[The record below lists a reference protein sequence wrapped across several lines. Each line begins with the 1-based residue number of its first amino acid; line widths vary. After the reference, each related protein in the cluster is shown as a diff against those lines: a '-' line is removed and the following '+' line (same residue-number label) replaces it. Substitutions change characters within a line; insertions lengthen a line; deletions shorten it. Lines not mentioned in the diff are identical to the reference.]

1 MSRQLPPLAWLQAF
15 EATARHLSFTRAAI
29 ELNITQTAVSHR
41 IRNLERLL
49 GVELFIRDGN
59 IVRLTDVAHDFLTST
74 RAAIAEILLASDRA
88 SNHDRGNMLTVACPG
103 TFAIKCLI
111 PGLPAFRAEHPNIDL
126 RIRTLLPYRVD
137 PRPDYD
143 VAIQYGAG
151 DWSGRS
157 TEQICSEQ
165 VFPVC
170 SPALMRG
177 PDRLRTPE
185 DLRHHTVIR
194 PVSPLIVTDEWPRWL
209 EAAGFPNV
217 RFARE
222 ISCDLLYPSF
232 QAAIEGLG
240 VVMGRSVV
248 VERDLSKGLLIEPFK
263 TRLSS
268 NSGYFFFVSSAAE
281 KQKPELTAKFR
292 NWLIAYMNPAPSQAS
307 HVSAAKVS
315 NESS

>member
-1 MSRQLPPLAWLQAF
+1 MSRQLPPFAWLQAF

-49 GVELFIRDGN
+49 GTELFIRDGN
-59 IVRLTDVAHDFLTST
+59 IVRLTDVAHDFLSST
-74 RAAIAEILLASDRA
+74 RTAIAEILLASERA
-88 SNHDRGNMLTVACPG
+88 SHHDRGDMLTIACPG

-111 PGLPAFRAEHPNIDL
+111 PGLPSFRKAYPNIDL

-157 TEQICSEQ
+157 AERICSEE

-170 SPALMRG
+170 SPALTRG
-177 PDRLRTPE
+177 PNKLRTPD
-185 DLRHHTVIR
+185 DLRHHTIIR
-194 PVSPLIVTDEWPRWL
+194 PVSPLIVADEWPRWL
-209 EAAGFPNV
+209 EAAGHPNV

-232 QAAIEGLG
+232 QAAIDGLG
-240 VVMGRSVV
+240 IVMGRSVV
-248 VERDLSKGLLIEPFK
+248 VERDLASGLLVEPFK

-268 NSGYFFFVSSAAE
+268 NSGYFFFVSSSAE
-281 KQKPELTAKFR
+281 KEKPDLAARFR
-292 NWLIAYMNPAPSQAS
+292 DWLIDYMKPRD
-307 HVSAAKVS
+307 K
-315 NESS
+315 SSP